1 MAMNNLLQASLNTQ
15 NNYLL
20 NLIKIVLVI
29 TAFCLI
35 NPFTPVMPSG
45 APLDPSWVIGLNQ
58 AVAQKLQFGQ
68 ELIFTFGPYAAIY
81 TKAFH
86 PATNHLEILGSIYL
100 SALYIFALLLV
111 IKRVNFVLPL
121 GICILFAGFITHL
134 DPVFYSYALIV
145 GIYCWQSNSAKSNWR
160 SLLITGLLFSGF
172 GLYPLIKGPI
182 FVLYFPIAF
191 LSILLFIWQRRWF
204 EAAIIPV
211 AITFTMACFWLY
223 ANQNLSNLPNYFL
236 YLGLLID
243 GFSQAMSSTGNAWE
257 IFAYVGISGLI
268 AAYIINKRRFEIK
281 GIYLLLVFSLYL
293 FVSFKAGF
301 VRHDGHALMGGEA
314 LMLASLLLVLILPSR
329 SGYIL
334 LLLALVVFLKI
345 EGDYKPG
352 LTNATFEQIQR
363 TYRSTWE
370 GAKVRIF
377 EPKKITNEFEQTLH
391 SLNQLTPLPKL
402 SGTSDIY
409 PFDQTYL
416 IASGNPWNPRPVFQS
431 YHAYTD
437 KLANKNKAFLDSAN
451 APDNVFFRI
460 ESIDGRFPT
469 GDDGASWPTLLSQY
483 QANTTVGQ
491 YLILKKK
498 SGPSTPGLAKP
509 VSSSTHQLNDWVS
522 LPLLDQPIW
531 ASVDIQQSWI
541 GKIKSLLFKSSPLG
555 ISVKLEDDSV
565 KQFRFVAGNFRPPV
579 LLSPLIESTQE
590 FNLLYGDMKSLNNK
604 RIKAIS
610 IWADGSY
617 RDWEKTYELTLTTNR

>member
-1 MAMNNLLQASLNTQ
+1 MNNPLQASLNTP

-35 NPFTPVMPSG
+35 NPFTPVMPSS

-121 GICILFAGFITHL
+121 GVCILFAGFITHL

-160 SLLITGLLFSGF
+160 GLFITGLLFSGF

-182 FVLYFPIAF
+182 FVLYLPIAF
-191 LSILLFIWQRRWF
+191 LSTFLFIWQRRWL
-204 EAAIIPV
+204 EAAIIPA
-211 AITFTMACFWLY
+211 AIAFTMICFWLY
-223 ANQNLSNLPNYFL
+223 ANQNLSNLPNYFI

-243 GFSQAMSSTGNAWE
+243 GFSQAMSSAGNIWE

-268 AAYIINKRRFEIK
+268 VAYIINKCRFEMK
-281 GIYLLLVFSLYL
+281 GIYLLLVFGLYL

-301 VRHDGHALMGGEA
+301 VRHDGHALMSGEA
-314 LMLASLLLVLILPSR
+314 LMLASLLVVSILPSR
-329 SGYIL
+329 SGYVL
-334 LLLALVVFLKI
+334 LLLALAVFLKI
-345 EGDYKPG
+345 EADYKPE

-391 SLNQLTPLPKL
+391 SLNQLTSLPKL

-409 PFDQTYL
+409 PFDQAYL
-416 IASGNPWNPRPVFQS
+416 ISSGNSWNPRPVFQS

-437 KLANKNKAFLDSAN
+437 KLANKNKAFLESAN

-460 ESIDGRFPT
+460 ESIDGRFPA
-469 GDDGASWPTLLSQY
+469 GDDGASWPTLLSKY
-483 QANTTVGQ
+483 QASTTAGQ
-491 YLILKKK
+491 YLVLKKK
-498 SGPSTPGLAKP
+498 SVPPTPSLTKL
-509 VSSSTHQLNDWVS
+509 VSSATHQLNDWVA
-522 LPLLDQPIW
+522 LPALDQPIW

-555 ISVKLEDDSV
+555 ISVRLEDDSV
-565 KQFRFVAGNFRPPV
+565 KQFRFVAGNFKSPV

-590 FNLLYGDMKSLNNK
+590 FNLLYGDLKALNNK
-604 RIKAIS
+604 RVKEIS
-610 IWADGSY
+610 IWTDGSH
-617 RDWEKTYELTLTTNR
+617 RDWQKTYELALTTNR